1 MAPRPDPNPT
11 ETTIATPCNTSAPV
25 EDRQRFAAAADAP
38 DAPEADPLLA
48 QAGAMLPAELLQP
61 GELIILL
68 LKPSPWYI
76 LLVPARFI
84 AIVVLGAMLVVLL
97 QRRGIYIG
105 LGHSDLVVAT
115 LALIGGRLFW
125 QLLEWLGQ
133 VYVLTDQRIIRVKGV
148 LNVQV
153 FQCPLQKI
161 QQTDLILPLAQRL
174 FWLGT
179 IGFATAGTA
188 SHEAYWL
195 MLAKP
200 LEVHQK
206 VVQTIRR
213 YRR

>member
-1 MAPRPDPNPT
+1 MAPRTDPNPT
-11 ETTIATPCNTSAPV
+11 HATTPGTASAPAD
-25 EDRQRFAAAADAP
+25 DRQRFAAAADAT

-68 LKPSPWYI
+68 LKPSPWFI

-97 QRRGIYIG
+97 QRRGIHLG
-105 LGHSDLVVAT
+105 LGHSDLIVAT

-133 VYVLTDQRIIRVKGV
+133 VYVLTDQRIIRIKGV

-188 SHEAYWL
+188 SHEAFWL
-195 MLAKP
+195 MLARP

-206 VVQTIRR
+206 VVETLRR

>member
-1 MAPRPDPNPT
+1 MATRPDPNPT
-11 ETTIATPCNTSAPV
+11 HPAPPGTAAAPAD
-25 EDRQRFAAAADAP
+25 DRQRFAAADAS

-68 LKPSPWYI
+68 LKPSPWFI

-84 AIVVLGAMLVVLL
+84 AVVVLGAMLIVLL
-97 QRRGIYIG
+97 QRRVTDLGIDQ
-105 LGHSDLVVAT
+105 HDLIVAT
-115 LALIGGRLFW
+115 LAIVGGRLFW

-153 FQCPLQKI
+153 FQCPLHKI

-188 SHEAYWL
+188 SHEAFWL
-195 MLAKP
+195 MLARP

-206 VVQTIRR
+206 VIQTIRR